1 MAAAL
6 KLYIGTKA
14 FSSWSL
20 RPWLALKQA
29 GIPFEEVV
37 IALRQPST
45 KTSIG
50 KVSPSGKVPCLVD
63 GTLQIWDSLAICE
76 YLAERHPEAGL
87 WPADRGARAFG
98 RAISAEM
105 HSGFAKLRQSLP
117 MDFARTLQAPE
128 IGPELEADIARIV
141 AIWNA
146 ARASLGSAGP
156 FLLGRFSIA
165 DAMYAPVCS
174 RFTTYQIDLSR
185 FADKGAAEAYRANM
199 MALPAMAA
207 WGADAESADPH
218 DQG

>member
-1 MAAAL
+1 MAETL
-6 KLYIGTKA
+6 RLYIGTKA

-29 GIPFEEVV
+29 GILFEEVV

-45 KTSIG
+45 KSSIG

-63 GTLQIWDSLAICE
+63 GPVQIWDSLAICE

-87 WPADRGARAFG
+87 WPTDRAARAFG
-98 RAISAEM
+98 RSISAEM

-117 MDFARTLQAPE
+117 MDFGKRLAAPE

-141 AIWNA
+141 AIWA
-146 ARASLGSAGP
+146 QARATYGSAGP

-165 DAMYAPVCS
+165 DAMFAPVCS
-174 RFTTYQIDLSR
+174 RFTTYGIDLGR
-185 FADKGAAEAYRANM
+185 FGDTGTAEAYRAHM
-199 MALPAMAA
+199 MALPAMTT
-207 WGADAESADPH
+207 WGREALEANAEDFS
-218 DQG
+218 